1 MKVLGWLLSASQ
13 RHYHGI
19 RRYEKGGT
27 GIRILTLFLMLILA
41 GAALALEWW
50 SISLFEENIL
60 VGVLAFVLLA
70 CTFCLGTVEFSFVYA
85 TVAFRMF
92 FWGVAQ
98 RAAYRAAKQRSQA
111 ASSGTNAAQTSPA
124 DTTEA
129 ELLSADAPAQEA
141 PKTHRAFDMFLFL
154 FGLVL
159 GIGIIV
165 AFIACFVVWA

>member
-1 MKVLGWLLSASQ
+1 MKFFRWIFSVSQ
-13 RHYHGI
+13 RHRRGI
-19 RRYEKGGT
+19 RRYEKGGA
-27 GIRILTLFLMLILA
+27 GVRIFTLILMLILA

-70 CTFCLGTVEFSFVYA
+70 CTFCLGTIEFSFVYA

-124 DTTEA
+124 DTTET
-129 ELLSADAPAQEA
+129 ESLSADSTVQEA

-154 FGLVL
+154 FGLIL

>member
-27 GIRILTLFLMLILA
+27 GIRILTLFLMLA
-41 GAALALEWW
+41 FSAAALALEWW
-50 SISLFEENIL
+50 SISLLAENFL
-60 VGVLAFVLLA
+60 VGLLAFIFLA
-70 CTFCLGTVEFSFVYA
+70 VVFCLAAAEFSLVYA
-85 TVAFRMF
+85 LVAFRMF
-92 FWGVAQ
+92 FWGVAE
-98 RAAYRAAKQRSQA
+98 RAAYRAAKKRAKEQA
-111 ASSGTNAAQTSPA
+111 AQPDAAQALP
-124 DTTEA
+124 
-129 ELLSADAPAQEA
+129 ADAPAQEA

>member
-27 GIRILTLFLMLILA
+27 GIRILTLFLMLA
-41 GAALALEWW
+41 FSAAALALEWW
-50 SISLFEENIL
+50 SISLLAENFL
-60 VGVLAFVLLA
+60 VGLLAFIFLA
-70 CTFCLGTVEFSFVYA
+70 VVFCLAAAEFSLVYA
-85 TVAFRMF
+85 LVAFRMF
-92 FWGVAQ
+92 FWGVAE
-98 RAAYRAAKQRSQA
+98 RAAYRAAKKRSQA

-129 ELLSADAPAQEA
+129 ELLSAGSTVQEA

>member
-1 MKVLGWLLSASQ
+1 MKFFRWIFSVSQ
-13 RHYHGI
+13 RHRRGI
-19 RRYEKGGT
+19 RRYEKGGA
-27 GIRILTLFLMLILA
+27 GVRIFTLILMLVLA

-98 RAAYRAAKQRSQA
+98 RAAYRAAKKRAKEQA
-111 ASSGTNAAQTSPA
+111 AQAAQP
-124 DTTEA
+124 DTA
-129 ELLSADAPAQEA
+129 QALPADAPAQEA

-154 FGLVL
+154 FGLIL